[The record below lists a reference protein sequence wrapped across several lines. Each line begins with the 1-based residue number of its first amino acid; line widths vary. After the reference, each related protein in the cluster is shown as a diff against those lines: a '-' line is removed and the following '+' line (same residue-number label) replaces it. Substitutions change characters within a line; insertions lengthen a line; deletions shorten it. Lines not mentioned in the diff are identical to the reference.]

1 MTLGSLEQNCLSGM
15 RAMIRR
21 LTQKLAGGPIRFC
34 KAVGRGL
41 ERRLARRISERYAD
55 QITQFAS
62 IEQTIRHLE
71 QKLTARLDR
80 QEGFNWDHVALARR
94 LASLEDHVNRLLDQ
108 EAIDERAPG
117 RGLVRLAS
125 VETLAATTALVQL
138 EQAG

>member
-1 MTLGSLEQNCLSGM
+1 MNLGWLEQNCLGGM

-21 LTQKLAGGPIRFC
+21 LIQKVAGGPIRFC

-55 QITQFAS
+55 EITQFAA
-62 IEQTIRHLE
+62 LE
-71 QKLTARLDR
+71 QAIHDLEKKLTARLDR

-94 LASLEDHVNRLLDQ
+94 LASLEDHMNRLLDQ
-108 EAIDERAPG
+108 ETIDERAPG

-125 VETLAATTALVQL
+125 VETLAATTALAQL